1 MSEMGMA
8 MMGSSSAKGQD
19 RARQA
24 AESAVTSPLLED
36 VDLSNVKG
44 ILVNVTA
51 GLDLS
56 IGEFDEV
63 CSTVKEFASD
73 DATVVV
79 GTVIDPEMSD
89 ELRVTVVATGIGEGT
104 SNRADEQNIRLV
116 YQHAKEAKQNSNEA
130 AGAISASVT
139 EEVEVD
145 PVESPRISGESK
157 QKDFDYLDIPA
168 FLRRQAD

>member
-1 MSEMGMA
+1 
-8 MMGSSSAKGQD
+8 MGSASAKGQD

-24 AESAVTSPLLED
+24 AESAVSSPLLED
-36 VDLSNVKG
+36 IDLSNVKG

-63 CSTVKEFASD
+63 CSTIKEFASE

-79 GTVIDPEMSD
+79 GTVIEPEMSD
-89 ELRVTVVATGIGEGT
+89 ELRVTVVATGIGEG
-104 SNRADEQNIRLV
+104 SAQRDDEQNIRLV
-116 YQHAKEAKQNSNEA
+116 YKHAREAKIDNQEPAAGNISATEEA
-130 AGAISASVT
+130 AEPAIAA
-139 EEVEVD
+139 
-145 PVESPRISGESK
+145 SPRVAAEPE